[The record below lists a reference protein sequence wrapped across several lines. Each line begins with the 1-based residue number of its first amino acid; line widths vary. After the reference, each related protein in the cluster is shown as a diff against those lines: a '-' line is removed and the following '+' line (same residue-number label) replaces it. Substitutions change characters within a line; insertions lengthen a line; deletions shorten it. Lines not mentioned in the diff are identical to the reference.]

1 MIWEWV
7 MWRLHMARITIDG
20 KEFDTEQLP
29 EEGRRKLGAIQFVD
43 RRMNHHFF
51 QPFPRVRDDLQ
62 L

>member
-1 MIWEWV
+1 
-7 MWRLHMARITIDG
+7 MARITIDG